1 MGFRS
6 LSDYR
11 LPPGL
16 EMVDA
21 FISQPV
27 NGELGLIAAV
37 IHVGIVDAVSERTF
51 LRDNVK
57 TWERQAYLWIFE
69 DEPNVVM
76 SFRWCCEALDLDPEP
91 IRKFVLGAKKVKRTR
106 RITRNG

>member
-1 MGFRS
+1 MGLRKS
-6 LSDYR
+6 SDYK

-16 EMVDA
+16 EMDA
-21 FISQPV
+21 FLSRPV
-27 NGELGLIAAV
+27 NGELGVIAAV
-37 IHVGIVDAVSERTF
+37 VHVGIVDAVSERTF

-76 SFRWCCEALDLDPEP
+76 SFLWCCEALDLDPAP
-91 IRKFVLGAKKVKRTR
+91 IRMFVQCAKQVKRTR